1 MDGGFQR
8 IAGIDARVPW
18 RQRSQ
23 AAVGLRVG
31 GRDTVSGSK
40 TIAIVGVSEQEVA
53 HLRLL
58 LRKSAQELDHSW
70 RWGDENDA
78 DLVILDVRSFAGQMA
93 RTRAHGAGVRYAIFT
108 DAKKVDGV
116 DLILQRPLQLANVI
130 AVLNQSAGASARN
143 PQIGSH
149 TADFYTRHVG
159 EDEGMSDVI
168 LPELETRFHQ
178 PSPVAGLDEL
188 LSPEPV
194 ELRGDGA
201 WTPPSVLTPAADRG
215 DVAAEP
221 SSRAP
226 APAVPL
232 RTYATRESMLA
243 DTAPRD
249 LRAYLDVNLLQV
261 PSRFTLA
268 GQPTL
273 TLDPKNKVAH
283 ASVGLGGLGA
293 YCRSR
298 WRLCDW
304 QPLTNS
310 ELADVR
316 ETQQPQ
322 AYSRL
327 VWLQV
332 LLSSGGHL
340 ASHLDPGGTYRLKH
354 WVEIE
359 KELSRYFRIASA
371 LLQPARLHEIAAT
384 AAAPMADVFD
394 LVSAY
399 DAIGLIEW
407 TPRARRDDG
416 VEKKPPTLFGRLRK
430 PFGKT

>member
-1 MDGGFQR
+1 MR
-8 IAGIDARVPW
+8 
-18 RQRSQ
+18 
-23 AAVGLRVG
+23 LRVE
-31 GRDTVSGSK
+31 GRDKVSGNK
-40 TIAIVGVSEQEVA
+40 TIALVGVSEQEGA

-58 LRKSAQELDHSW
+58 LRKSAQELDHTW

-78 DLVILDVRSFAGQMA
+78 DLVVVDVRSFAGQMA
-93 RTRAHGAGVRYAIFT
+93 RTRAQGAGVRYAVFT
-108 DAKKVDGV
+108 DAKKTEDA
-116 DLILQRPLQLANVI
+116 DLILQRPLQRANVI
-130 AVLNQSAGASARN
+130 AVFNQAAGAVARN
-143 PQIGSH
+143 PNIGAQ
-149 TADFYTRHVG
+149 TADFYTRDLG
-159 EDEGMSDVI
+159 EDMSDVI
-168 LPELETRFHQ
+168 LPDLETRFHQ

-188 LSPEPV
+188 LSPEPM

-201 WTPPSVLTPAADRG
+201 WTPPSAPIPAADRIEM
-215 DVAAEP
+215 AAE
-221 SSRAP
+221 STQHAP
-226 APAVPL
+226 MPAVPL
-232 RTYATRESMLA
+232 RTYATRELMLA

-261 PSRFTLA
+261 PARFTLT
-268 GQPTL
+268 GMPTL

-283 ASVGLGGLGA
+283 AAVGLGGLA
-293 YCRSR
+293 PYCRSR

-322 AYSRL
+322 GYQRL
-327 VWLQV
+327 TWLYV

-371 LLQPARLHEIAAT
+371 MLQPARLHEIAAT

-394 LVSAY
+394 LVNAY
-399 DAIGLIEW
+399 DAIGMIEW
-407 TPRARRDDG
+407 QPRPRRDDG
-416 VEKKPPTLFGRLRK
+416 AEKKPPSLFGRLRK
-430 PFGKT
+430 PFGKS

>member
-1 MDGGFQR
+1 MGGAFQR
-8 IAGIDARVPW
+8 MAGIDARAPW

-31 GRDTVSGSK
+31 GRNSVSVNK
-40 TIAIVGVSEQEVA
+40 TIALVGVSEQEGA

-58 LRKSAQELDHSW
+58 LRKSAQELQHSW

-78 DLVILDVRSFAGQMA
+78 DLVVVDVRSFAGQMA
-93 RTRAHGAGVRYAIFT
+93 RTRAQGAGVRYAIFT
-108 DAKKVDGV
+108 DAKKVEGA
-116 DLILQRPLQLANVI
+116 DLILQRPLQRANVI
-130 AVLNQSAGASARN
+130 AVFNQAAGAVALDPN
-143 PQIGSH
+143 IGAQ
-149 TADFYTRHVG
+149 TADFYTRDLG
-159 EDEGMSDVI
+159 EDLSDVI
-168 LPELETRFHQ
+168 VPEFESRFQQ
-178 PSPVAGLDEL
+178 PSAVAGLDEL
-188 LSPEPV
+188 LNPEPI
-194 ELRGDGA
+194 ELRGNGA
-201 WTPPSVLTPAADRG
+201 WTPSSAPIPSMPRND
-215 DVAAEP
+215 DAAEP
-221 SSRAP
+221 SPRAP
-226 APAVPL
+226 APAVPV
-232 RTYATRESMLA
+232 RTYATREIMLA

-249 LRAYLDVNLLQV
+249 LRAYLDVNLLQA
-261 PSRFTLA
+261 PARFTLPGA
-268 GQPTL
+268 PTL

-283 ASVGLGGLGA
+283 ASVGLGGLAA

-322 AYSRL
+322 GYTRL
-327 VWLQV
+327 TWLYV
-332 LLSSGGHL
+332 LLTSGGHL

-371 LLQPARLHEIAAT
+371 MLQPARLHEIAAT

-394 LVSAY
+394 LVNAY

-407 TPRARRDDG
+407 QPRARRDDG
-416 VEKKPPTLFGRLRK
+416 ADRKPPSLLGRLRN

>member
-1 MDGGFQR
+1 M
-8 IAGIDARVPW
+8 
-18 RQRSQ
+18 
-23 AAVGLRVG
+23 
-31 GRDTVSGSK
+31 SGNK
-40 TIAIVGVSEQEVA
+40 TIALVGVSESEGA

-58 LRKSAQELDHSW
+58 LRKSAQELDHTW

-78 DLVILDVRSFAGQMA
+78 DLVVVDVRSFAGEMA
-93 RTRAHGAGVRYAIFT
+93 RTRARGAGVRYAVFT
-108 DAKKVDGV
+108 DAKKTEDA
-116 DLILQRPLQLANVI
+116 DLILQRPLQRANVI
-130 AVLNQSAGASARN
+130 AVFNQAAGAVARN
-143 PQIGSH
+143 PHIGAH
-149 TADFYTRHVG
+149 TADFYTRDVG
-159 EDEGMSDVI
+159 EDMSDVI

-188 LSPEPV
+188 LNPEPI

-201 WTPPSVLTPAADRG
+201 WTPSSAPIPAVARDEG
-215 DVAAEP
+215 AAEP
-221 SSRAP
+221 SPRTP

-232 RTYATRESMLA
+232 RTYATREIMLA

-249 LRAYLDVNLLQV
+249 LRAYLDVDLLQM
-261 PSRFTLA
+261 PARFTLA
-268 GQPTL
+268 GMPTL

-283 ASVGLGGLGA
+283 ASVGLGGLA
-293 YCRSR
+293 PYCRSR

-322 AYSRL
+322 SYSRL
-327 VWLQV
+327 MWLYV

-371 LLQPARLHEIAAT
+371 MLQPARLHEIAAT

-394 LVSAY
+394 LVNAY
-399 DAIGLIEW
+399 DSIGLIEW
-407 TPRARRDDG
+407 QPRPRRDEGAD
-416 VEKKPPTLFGRLRK
+416 KKSPNLFGRLRK
-430 PFGKT
+430 PFGKA